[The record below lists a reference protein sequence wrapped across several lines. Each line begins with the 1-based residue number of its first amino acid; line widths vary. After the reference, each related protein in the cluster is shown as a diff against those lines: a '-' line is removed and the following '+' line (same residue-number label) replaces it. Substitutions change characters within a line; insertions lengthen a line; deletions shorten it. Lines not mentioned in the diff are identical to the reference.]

1 MDVVPLWTLAPAFVA
16 GLVVGVVV
24 GRLTKRRTPPA
35 LADKG
40 LAPAADFTAADVPV
54 EPEPLGPGA
63 EDVVAELE
71 RRYQGRRANGEADK
85 PAGGRREQS

>member
-1 MDVVPLWTLAPAFVA
+1 M
-16 GLVVGVVV
+16 GVVV

-35 LADKG
+35 MAEKG
-40 LAPAADFTAADVPV
+40 LVPGPQFAAADVPV

-85 PAGGRREQS
+85 PAGGRREQA